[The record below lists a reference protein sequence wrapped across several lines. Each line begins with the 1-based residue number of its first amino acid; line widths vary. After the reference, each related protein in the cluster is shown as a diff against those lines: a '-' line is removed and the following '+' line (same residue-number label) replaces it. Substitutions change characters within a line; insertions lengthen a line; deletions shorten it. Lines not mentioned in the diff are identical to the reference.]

1 MPKDTKELVVV
12 EVSELACCLM
22 LPKVLGAQLF
32 FCVVPL
38 VNLCNYMK
46 LCVVGCVWWHCLHTA
61 GVGSVLQSV
70 LVTCD

>member
-46 LCVVGCVWWHCLHTA
+46 LCVVGCVC
-61 GVGSVLQSV
+61 GGSVCIQ
-70 LVTCD
+70 LVWDLFSSLC